1 MLGLLP
7 ATWEGTWAAGGQPC
21 LLPMAEA
28 GGALP
33 GWQLLVPSFHGTM
46 GLAVPGR
53 CADVWTQGALGCKRC
68 WWFTAA
74 QQGLVP
80 EGSSAPGKLA
90 ARLAAL
96 WWLCAFFHGFPKNS
110 AFCNLPSPSTKLFL
124 AEPLQNLWEL
134 SF

>member
-1 MLGLLP
+1 MMLGLLP

-33 GWQLLVPSFHGTM
+33 GWQLLVPSFHRTM

-53 CADVWTQGALGCKRC
+53 CAGVWTQGALGCERC

-80 EGSSAPGKLA
+80 KAAPRLGSWQPDLQRWGGFVLFFV
-90 ARLAAL
+90 
-96 WWLCAFFHGFPKNS
+96 AFLKTVPF
-110 AFCNLPSPSTKLFL
+110 AILPVLRQNFSW
-124 AEPLQNLWEL
+124 QNL
-134 SF
+134 SKTYGN